1 MTNKRWREVAFAL
14 GIVLLLGA
22 HAVNAEDYRL
32 GISDRLKVKV
42 QEWPDLNGEY
52 TVTPDGMVSLPLIGN
67 INVIGLRLNDLTQ
80 EISNRLARRSEGAE
94 RPLAAAEIVQYRPF
108 SIVGD
113 VQRPGE
119 YPYRPGLT
127 VLQAITVAGGYYRPE
142 IGGLF
147 RLDRD
152 VAVAKG
158 DIRTLSI
165 KQTRLLARA
174 ARLTALI
181 AKQADF
187 ALPSELANQK
197 DNPVIVAIMQSERA
211 ALGTAIETANSERA
225 ALDEIKELY
234 QHEIASLRGQI
245 EALMQEDGTI
255 QQQLKDMR
263 SLSARGL
270 ALMPT
275 LFNLERAAAQIAN
288 EKMSMQTAIVRA
300 EENVTL
306 AGHRLRERD
315 LERDRANT
323 RELQQTKDEL
333 AEVRGRLKTASDLLA
348 EAEISAPL
356 EARERLMEQGQ
367 RPDITLV
374 RKEGDSTREIAA
386 DESTLV
392 LPNDVVKVPRIPLRR
407 FDAGGST
414 TLSRV
419 ENLDDKIR

>member
-1 MTNKRWREVAFAL
+1 MTKRKWREVALAL
-14 GIVLLLGA
+14 GVVLLLGA
-22 HAVNAEDYRL
+22 PSADAEDYRL

-52 TVTPDGMVSLPLIGN
+52 TVTPDGVVSLPLIGN

-94 RPLAAAEIVQYRPF
+94 RPLTAAEIVQYRPF

-127 VLQAITVAGGYYRPE
+127 VLQAITIAGGYYRPE
-142 IGGLF
+142 LGLF

-158 DIRTLSI
+158 EIRTLSM
-165 KQTRLLARA
+165 KQTRLIARA
-174 ARLTALI
+174 ARLTAAL
-181 AKQADF
+181 AGSSDF
-187 ALPSELANQK
+187 ALPSEFNEQK
-197 DNPVIVAIMQSERA
+197 DNPVIAAIMESERA
-211 ALGTAIETANSERA
+211 ALGVANDTANSERT
-225 ALDEIKELY
+225 ALNEVRSLY
-234 QHEIASLRGQI
+234 QREISSLRGQI
-245 EALMQEDGTI
+245 DALAQEDGTI

-275 LFNLERAAAQIAN
+275 LFNLERAAAQISN

-300 EENVTL
+300 EENITL
-306 AGHRLRERD
+306 AEHRLRERD

-323 RELQQTKDEL
+323 RDLQQTKDEL
-333 AEVRGRLKTASDLLA
+333 TEVRGRLRTAADLLA
-348 EAEISAPL
+348 EAQISAPA
-356 EARERLMEQGQ
+356 EARERLTDEGR
-367 RPDITLV
+367 RPEITLV
-374 RKEGDSTREIAA
+374 RREGETIREFVA
-386 DESTLV
+386 DEATLV
-392 LPNDVVKVPRIPLRR
+392 LPNDVVKVPKIHLKSY
-407 FDAGGST
+407 DTLGST
-414 TLSRV
+414 NLSRI
-419 ENLDDKIR
+419 DDSEEKAR